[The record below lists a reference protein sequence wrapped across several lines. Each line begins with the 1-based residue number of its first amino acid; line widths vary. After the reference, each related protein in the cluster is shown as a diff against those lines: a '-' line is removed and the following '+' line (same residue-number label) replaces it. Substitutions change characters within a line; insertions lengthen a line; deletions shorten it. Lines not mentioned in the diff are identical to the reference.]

1 MKKSAIK
8 SILIFYALF
17 IIFLAG
23 LVVAQA
29 DQRSYDKH
37 RYEYKRP
44 PTVTFYDKNGRYMG
58 RRDPDGTLY
67 NSSGNYKGRDNK
79 SNGLYDSSGAYIGR
93 KDGARR

>member
-29 DQRSYDKH
+29 DQSFYEKH
-37 RYEYKRP
+37 RYEYKIP
-44 PTVTFYDKNGRYMG
+44 PSATFYDKNGRYLG

-67 NSSGNYKGRDNK
+67 NSSGTYKGRDNG
-79 SNGLYDSSGAYIGR
+79 SNGVYDSNGAYIGR